1 MPSRSANPHVTLVN
15 EMATVSSVVLWPTNA
30 DGPSTAGAT
39 NFAHPNTKALS
50 CLAFLCV
57 CHTCRSCLCAS
68 LCQAIFSHKPA
79 HVLAGVC
86 GSWSNQQRKTKS
98 EHQSLHH
105 RIETQTLLLAC
116 SVAQDYAPESV
127 TFDLRVGPNSL
138 SVGGSSPHPNIAGAR
153 WAGLHAA
160 LRTELAPERRYGLG
174 PRGIFAKS
182 LFREI
187 IGTRRWNSMYI
198 RQASI
203 TILVALSLCL
213 PAKAQSFNRQ
223 DLNCAVAA
231 TIKGARAGNDTTR
244 DNGFHELIIFF
255 LRRLN
260 EQDDQTNW
268 ARVVYDRSKLYPKRD
283 STELLAKCRELY
295 QSSLHR

>member
-1 MPSRSANPHVTLVN
+1 MTNMPSRSANPHITLAN

-57 CHTCRSCLCAS
+57 CHACRSCLCAS

-86 GSWSNQQRKTKS
+86 GSRSNQQRKTKS

-105 RIETQTLLLAC
+105 RIETQTLLLAR
-116 SVAQDYAPESV
+116 SVAPEYAPEPV
-127 TFDLRVGPNSL
+127 TFDLRVGPNNL
-138 SVGGSSPHPNIAGAR
+138 SVGGSSPHSNIAGAR
-153 WAGLHAA
+153 WAGLPAA
-160 LRTELAPERRYGLG
+160 LRMELALERRYGLG

-187 IGTRRWNSMYI
+187 IGSRRWNSDVHP
-198 RQASI
+198 
-203 TILVALSLCL
+203 TSL
-213 PAKAQSFNRQ
+213 NY
-223 DLNCAVAA
+223 DL
-231 TIKGARAGNDTTR
+231 R
-244 DNGFHELIIFF
+244 GFF
-255 LRRLN
+255 
-260 EQDDQTNW
+260 
-268 ARVVYDRSKLYPKRD
+268 VVPPCKS
-283 STELLAKCRELY
+283 AIV
-295 QSSLHR
+295 